1 MIYYQV
7 LKDNKEQGFISLS
20 DFRFYHPRRER
31 MFMTSSLKEAQ
42 YIIFDGEY
50 YKVSWLEEA
59 KEIKGKYPEVELI
72 LASQKEY
79 EKYIAEQEE
88 AKSNEK

>member
-42 YIIFDGEY
+42 YIIFDGE
-50 YKVSWLEEA
+50 
-59 KEIKGKYPEVELI
+59 
-72 LASQKEY
+72 
-79 EKYIAEQEE
+79 
-88 AKSNEK
+88 